1 MGDESNLFADDPKLA
16 PILSGTKL
24 PTSEGWK
31 AVQAKQ
37 RKDVGRS
44 TDMSSTGN
52 QTRAAHMLAERFTYY
67 ATAVKME
74 PRHTLNGGI
83 FIIKEKNGKK
93 QFSDEAKSRMN

>member
-1 MGDESNLFADDPKLA
+1 MRATFIADDPKLA
-16 PILSGTKL
+16 LILSGTKL

-44 TDMSSTGN
+44 TDMSFTGN
-52 QTRAAHMLAERFTYY
+52 QTRVAHMVAERFTYY
-67 ATAVKME
+67 ATVVKME

-83 FIIKEKNGKK
+83 FIIKEKNGKNNFLMK
-93 QFSDEAKSRMN
+93 LKVA